1 MPAVSLTRC
10 AFAALLVG
18 LGTEALA
25 RGAPPPPPPAPLVVP
40 PVPAAAPYAEAPPP
54 VREIA
59 QLPED
64 PRRRPGQ
71 APVAT
76 DADRVEP
83 AMDPH
88 AVPPPSPTLPR
99 EFLPVPDRWRLLD
112 TLVKPERLWDP
123 YNTNTIKG
131 DKPVFGHDWFFVAT
145 AISDTVF
152 EPRRVPVPVGNQ
164 ATASPGSNSTFGRY
178 RQTVL
183 SQNFIASLALIK
195 GNTAYKPPDFEIR
208 LTPVY
213 NYNAVRVEE
222 VGILYANPALGTRRT
237 DGFTGMQEAFVDY
250 HLRNVSDRY
259 DFDSIRV
266 GIQPFSTD
274 FRGFL
279 FQDNQLGVRLFG
291 NRFNN
296 RVQYNLAYFRRIE
309 KDTNSGLNDIA
320 SPLREDDI
328 ALANL
333 FVQDFPVLGH
343 TSQVIYVANRNREG
357 DEQYYDNNGFLV
369 RPATIGDQ
377 RGRDYFVN
385 YLGFNGDGRFGRLN
399 LTSSLY
405 YALGNDERNQFA
417 ANNKSQDIRAYFG
430 AFEASVDFD
439 WVRVRL
445 SGLHASGDRNPRD
458 RVATGFDAIFENPV
472 FAGAD
477 TSYWIRQGVP
487 LIGGGGVTLSPR
499 NGVLPS
505 LRSSKDEGQ
514 SNFVNPGLNLA
525 GVGTDLDLTP
535 EVRLSTNA
543 NYLAFV
549 NTSSLS
555 YLRNQGRI
563 DNSIGWD
570 VSAALI
576 YRPYFTQNVVMRLS
590 GAVLIPG
597 RGLEALYETSG
608 SSAQSDGRLLY
619 SILGNVVLTF

>member
-1 MPAVSLTRC
+1 
-10 AFAALLVG
+10 
-18 LGTEALA
+18 
-25 RGAPPPPPPAPLVVP
+25 
-40 PVPAAAPYAEAPPP
+40 
-54 VREIA
+54 
-59 QLPED
+59 
-64 PRRRPGQ
+64 
-71 APVAT
+71 
-76 DADRVEP
+76 
-83 AMDPH
+83 
-88 AVPPPSPTLPR
+88 
-99 EFLPVPDRWRLLD
+99 
-112 TLVKPERLWDP
+112 
-123 YNTNTIKG
+123 
-131 DKPVFGHDWFFVAT
+131 
-145 AISDTVF
+145 
-152 EPRRVPVPVGNQ
+152 
-164 ATASPGSNSTFGRY
+164 
-178 RQTVL
+178 
-183 SQNFIASLALIK
+183 
-195 GNTAYKPPDFEIR
+195 
-208 LTPVY
+208 
-213 NYNAVRVEE
+213 
-222 VGILYANPALGTRRT
+222 
-237 DGFTGMQEAFVDY
+237 MQEAFVDY